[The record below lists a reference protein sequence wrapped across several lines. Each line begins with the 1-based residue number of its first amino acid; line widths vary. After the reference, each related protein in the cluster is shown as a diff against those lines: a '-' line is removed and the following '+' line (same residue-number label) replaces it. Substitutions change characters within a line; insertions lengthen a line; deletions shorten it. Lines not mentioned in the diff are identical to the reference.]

1 MSRDEVQFE
10 PLDVNNYAEWM
21 AQMKYLLIG
30 KDLWDI
36 VKNGGGDTEE
46 KKKKEQKSLAAIG
59 LRVKKHHLNTVE
71 QAGIAKGL
79 WDTCTATYKAKNN
92 ARKISLRKELNTL
105 IRSLQNPLPSMSPEP
120 RLSGAT

>member
-30 KDLWDI
+30 KDLWDT

-46 KKKKEQKSLAAIG
+46 DKKK
-59 LRVKKHHLNTVE
+59 
-71 QAGIAKGL
+71 
-79 WDTCTATYKAKNN
+79 D
-92 ARKISLRKELNTL
+92 
-105 IRSLQNPLPSMSPEP
+105 QNL
-120 RLSGAT
+120 